1 MKRLRL
7 MLLWINDLAVN
18 FAETFPFKLTKW
30 KVSLNI
36 LYLLDKFPILEKVV
50 SVSLLCSIPSIG
62 RFLNCI
68 LSLTSRLNILSE
80 FTSERL
86 QLASV
91 DFKSNSQTFDF
102 AHFASEKVICV
113 MPFEEEA
120 LANFCKIQNVN
131 KIFIISR
138 RVYKLL
144 ASYHE
149 ILKL

>member
-1 MKRLRL
+1 MQRLFL
-7 MLLWINDLAVN
+7 SNWQNEKYPSIYYYISWIN
-18 FAETFPFKLTKW
+18 FPYLRKLW
-30 KVSLNI
+30 V
-36 LYLLDKFPILEKVV
+36 FFCFVPF
-50 SVSLLCSIPSIG
+50 PSIG

-102 AHFASEKVICV
+102 AHFVSEKVICV

-144 ASYHE
+144 ASCHA
-149 ILKL
+149 ILKLKSY